1 VSGVRRRKPFDSG
14 RQTPDAFTVPA
25 DAAESLLVASVR
37 RGSQEAWQEL
47 IARYEGRLLA
57 FVDSRLRNR
66 AASEDIVQDTFLG
79 FLVSLP
85 NYDASTPLETYLFS
99 IAAHK
104 LTDVLRRKG
113 RRPTIPLV
121 IEDSQGRWSEPV
133 GNDRRASSLAQS
145 RERRVAEEQVVAD
158 CLRSMI
164 ASWKENGELERLQC
178 IEFLF
183 VLGWPNKSVAE
194 RLGITEQTVANHKH
208 FAVTKLKEAAKKA
221 RLRNFDPSGFG
232 IT

>member
-1 VSGVRRRKPFDSG
+1 LTPDAS
-14 RQTPDAFTVPA
+14 RQTPNAFTVPA
-25 DAAESLLVASVR
+25 DSPESLLITAVR
-37 RGSQEAWQEL
+37 RGDQDAWQDL

-57 FVDSRLRNR
+57 FIDSRLRNR

-85 NYDASTPLETYLFS
+85 NYDSATPLETYLFS

-113 RRPTIPLV
+113 RRPTIPLMV
-121 IEDSQGRWSEPV
+121 EDSQGQWSEPM

-145 RERRVAEEQVVAD
+145 RERRVAEEQIIGE
-158 CLRSMI
+158 CLRSLI
-164 ASWKENGELERLQC
+164 ASWKENEELERLQC
-178 IEFLF
+178 IELLF

-194 RLGITEQTVANHKH
+194 RLGISEQAVANHKH

-221 RLRNFDPSGFG
+221 RIRNFDPANFG
-232 IT
+232 IV

>member
-1 VSGVRRRKPFDSG
+1 
-14 RQTPDAFTVPA
+14 VPA
-25 DAAESLLVASVR
+25 DSTESLLITAVR
-37 RGSQEAWQEL
+37 RGDQDAWQDL

-57 FVDSRLRNR
+57 FIDSRLRNR

-85 NYDASTPLETYLFS
+85 NYDSATPLETYLFS

-113 RRPTIPLV
+113 RRPTIPLMV
-121 IEDSQGRWSEPV
+121 EDSQGHWSEPV

-145 RERRVAEEQVVAD
+145 RERRVAEEQIIGE
-158 CLRSMI
+158 CLRSLI
-164 ASWKENGELERLQC
+164 ASWKENEELERLQC
-178 IEFLF
+178 IELLF

-194 RLGITEQTVANHKH
+194 RLGISEQAVANHKH

-221 RLRNFDPSGFG
+221 RIRNFDPANFG
-232 IT
+232 IV

>member
-1 VSGVRRRKPFDSG
+1 M
-14 RQTPDAFTVPA
+14 PA
-25 DAAESLLVASVR
+25 DSAESLLIVAVR
-37 RGSQEAWQEL
+37 RGDQQAWQDL
-47 IARYEGRLLA
+47 ISRYEGRLLA

-85 NYDASTPLETYLFS
+85 NYDSATPLETYLFS

-113 RRPTIPLV
+113 RRPTIPLMV
-121 IEDSQGRWSEPV
+121 EDSQGQWAEPV
-133 GNDRRASSLAQS
+133 GNDRRASSLVQS
-145 RERRVAEEQVVAD
+145 RERRGAEEQIIGE
-158 CLRSMI
+158 CLRSLI
-164 ASWKENGELERLQC
+164 AAWKENEELERLQC
-178 IEFLF
+178 IELLF

-194 RLGITEQTVANHKH
+194 RLGISEQAVANHKH

-221 RLRNFDPSGFG
+221 RLRNFDPANFG
-232 IT
+232 IV

>member
-1 VSGVRRRKPFDSG
+1 M
-14 RQTPDAFTVPA
+14 PA
-25 DAAESLLVASVR
+25 DDAESLLITAVR
-37 RGSQEAWQEL
+37 RGNQQAWQDL

-57 FVDSRLRNR
+57 FIDSRLRNR

-85 NYDASTPLETYLFS
+85 NYDSATPLETYLFS

-113 RRPTIPLV
+113 RRPTIPLMV
-121 IEDSQGRWSEPV
+121 EDSQGRWTEPM
-133 GNDRRASSLAQS
+133 GSARRASSLVQS
-145 RERRVAEEQVVAD
+145 RERRVAEVEIIAE
-158 CLRSMI
+158 CLRSLI
-164 ASWKENGELERLQC
+164 AAWKENGELERLQC
-178 IEFLF
+178 IELLF

-194 RLGITEQTVANHKH
+194 RLGISEQAVANHKH
-208 FAVTKLKEAAKKA
+208 FTVTKLKDAAKKA
-221 RLRNFDPSGFG
+221 RLRNFDPANFG

>member
-1 VSGVRRRKPFDSG
+1 LTPDAR
-14 RQTPDAFTVPA
+14 RQTPNAFTVPA
-25 DAAESLLVASVR
+25 DSPESLLITAVR
-37 RGSQEAWQEL
+37 RGDQHAWQDL
-47 IARYEGRLLA
+47 ISRYEGRLLA
-57 FVDSRLRNR
+57 FIDSRLRNR

-85 NYDASTPLETYLFS
+85 NYDSATPLETYLFS

-113 RRPTIPLV
+113 RRPTIPLMV
-121 IEDSQGRWSEPV
+121 EDSQGHWNEPV

-145 RERRVAEEQVVAD
+145 RERRVAEEQVIGE
-158 CLRSMI
+158 CLRSLI
-164 ASWKENGELERLQC
+164 ASWKENDELERLQC
-178 IEFLF
+178 IELLF

-194 RLGITEQTVANHKH
+194 RLGISEQAVANHKH

-221 RLRNFDPSGFG
+221 RIRNFDPANFG
-232 IT
+232 IV

>member
-1 VSGVRRRKPFDSG
+1 LTPDAR
-14 RQTPDAFTVPA
+14 RQTPNAFTVPA
-25 DAAESLLVASVR
+25 DSPESLLITAVR
-37 RGSQEAWQEL
+37 RGDQNAWQDL
-47 IARYEGRLLA
+47 ISRYEGRLLA
-57 FVDSRLRNR
+57 FIDSRLRNR

-85 NYDASTPLETYLFS
+85 NYDSATPLETYLFS

-113 RRPTIPLV
+113 RRPTIPLMV
-121 IEDSQGRWSEPV
+121 EDSQGHWNEPV

-145 RERRVAEEQVVAD
+145 RERRVAEEQVIGE
-158 CLRSMI
+158 CLRSLI
-164 ASWKENGELERLQC
+164 ASWKENDELERLQC
-178 IEFLF
+178 IELLF

-194 RLGITEQTVANHKH
+194 RLGISEQAVANHKH

-221 RLRNFDPSGFG
+221 RIRNFDPANFG
-232 IT
+232 IV

>member
-1 VSGVRRRKPFDSG
+1 M
-14 RQTPDAFTVPA
+14 PA
-25 DAAESLLVASVR
+25 DDAESLLITAVR
-37 RGSQEAWQEL
+37 RGSQQAWQEL

-57 FVDSRLRNR
+57 FIDSRLRNR

-85 NYDASTPLETYLFS
+85 NYDAATPLETYLFS

-121 IEDSQGRWSEPV
+121 VEDSQGRWSEPV
-133 GNDRRASSLAQS
+133 GSDRRASSLAQS
-145 RERRVAEEQVVAD
+145 RERRVAEEQVVAE
-158 CLRSMI
+158 CLRSLI
-164 ASWKENGELERLQC
+164 AVVEGKRRARAAAMHRALIRAGLAEQIGRRTPGHLRAGRRQSQALRGDQAQGSGEKSPPA
-178 IEFLF
+178 EFR
-183 VLGWPNKSVAE
+183 P
-194 RLGITEQTVANHKH
+194 AN
-208 FAVTKLKEAAKKA
+208 
-221 RLRNFDPSGFG
+221 FG